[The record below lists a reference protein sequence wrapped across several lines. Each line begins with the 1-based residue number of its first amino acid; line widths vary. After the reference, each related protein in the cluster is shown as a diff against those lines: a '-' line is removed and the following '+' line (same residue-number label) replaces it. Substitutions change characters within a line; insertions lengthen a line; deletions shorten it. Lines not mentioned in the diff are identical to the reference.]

1 MTVAAEVWIRAAA
14 EVWHDPREID
24 EENEDARGEY
34 RDAEGPAPARQ
45 REPETE
51 ADDGDRGVLPAPE
64 REQERERAPSVAPGV
79 ERRRSPHKEGDRK
92 RLRVDVPDV
101 DAVERRVDEVQE
113 REGRRRPCGVAHRLE
128 TPGGVDEDRH
138 RAGAE
143 DDRLRENECA
153 SARGQ
158 TPEWGEEVEDGR
170 KVVAPGV
177 HGRKRHVGAVAVG
190 DGPHDLDVV
199 AEV

>member
-1 MTVAAEVWIRAAA
+1 MTVAAEVRIRAAA

-79 ERRRSPHKEGDRK
+79 ERRRGPHEEDDRK

-113 REGRRRPCGVAHRLE
+113 REGRGRPCGVGYRVE
-128 TPGGVDEDRH
+128 TPGGVDEDRR

-143 DDRLRENECA
+143 DDRLCENERA
-153 SARGQ
+153 SARGKAPNRSEQ
-158 TPEWGEEVEDGR
+158 GEHSR
-170 KVVAPGV
+170 RVVAPG
-177 HGRKRHVGAVAVG
+177 
-190 DGPHDLDVV
+190 
-199 AEV
+199 

>member
-34 RDAEGPAPARQ
+34 RDVEGPAPARQ

-51 ADDGDRGVLPAPE
+51 ADDGDRSVLPAPQ

-79 ERRRSPHKEGDRK
+79 ERRRGPHEEGDRK

-113 REGRRRPCGVAHRLE
+113 REGRRRPCGVRRPPE
-128 TPGGVDEDRH
+128 RPGS
-138 RAGAE
+138 
-143 DDRLRENECA
+143 RLRSTHTRTA
-153 SARGQ
+153 
-158 TPEWGEEVEDGR
+158 D
-170 KVVAPGV
+170 
-177 HGRKRHVGAVAVG
+177 AVFC
-190 DGPHDLDVV
+190 
-199 AEV
+199 